1 MRFMQSLLSL
11 ALSAF
16 AALTLSQAV
25 AADVTV
31 DSLNEKT
38 QPVKVEVPE
47 NPQRIAVIDFAVL
60 DVLDHWNLTDKIVA
74 MPKATSV
81 PFLSKYFEKN
91 DKVADI
97 GTLKE
102 VHMEALM
109 ASQPDIIF
117 ISGRLAKKYK
127 ELSRIAPTVYMT
139 TDRTLG
145 SIKSFE
151 KNLMNLAKI
160 FGKQTQAQ
168 ADIAQFG
175 DRAQAIRQ
183 AAQGKTAVVG
193 LVTSAHVN
201 LLGNSA
207 RCSLIGNEFGFQNVA
222 AQANANHGNE
232 SSFELLHKLNPDYFF
247 VLDRDSAIA
256 RPGAKLARDI
266 LDNELVHKMKASQ
279 NDHIAYLTPSAWY
292 LAEGGVSA
300 MNIMFSDVE
309 KALGLTK

>member
-1 MRFMQSLLSL
+1 MRFMQSLLS
-11 ALSAF
+11 F
-16 AALTLSQAV
+16 AVSVFAVLTLSQAT
-25 AADVTV
+25 AATVTV
-31 DSLNEKT
+31 DSLNDKT
-38 QPVKVEVPE
+38 KPIQVEVPV

-74 MPKATSV
+74 MPQATSV
-81 PFLSKYFEKN
+81 PFLAKYFEKN
-91 DKVADI
+91 DKVTDV

-109 ASQPDIIF
+109 ASEPDIIF

-139 TDRTLG
+139 VDRDMG

-160 FGKQTQAQ
+160 FGKEDQAK

-175 DRAQAIRQ
+175 QRAEAIRK
-183 AAQGKTAVVG
+183 ASEGKTAVVG

-207 RCSLIGNEFGFQNVA
+207 RCSLIGNEFGFKNVA

-256 RPGAKLARDI
+256 KPGAKLARDI
-266 LDNELVHKMKASQ
+266 LNNELVDKMSAKQ
-279 NDHIAYLTPSAWY
+279 NDHIAYLSPAAWY
-292 LAEGGVSA
+292 LAEGGVTA
-300 MNIMFSDVE
+300 MDIMFTDVE
-309 KALGLTK
+309 KALGLAK

>member
-1 MRFMQSLLSL
+1 MRIMQSLLSFVVTL
-11 ALSAF
+11 F
-16 AALTLSQAV
+16 AAFSLSQAG
-25 AADVTV
+25 AATVTV

-38 QPVKVEVPE
+38 KPVKVEVPA
-47 NPQRIAVIDFAVL
+47 NPQRVAVIDFAVL
-60 DVLDHWNLTDKIVA
+60 DMLDHWNLTDRIVA

-81 PFLSKYFEKN
+81 PFLAKYFEKN

-109 ASQPDIIF
+109 ASEPDVIF
-117 ISGRLAKKYK
+117 ISGRLAKKYQ
-127 ELSRIAPTVYMT
+127 ELSRIAPVVYMT
-139 TDRTLG
+139 VDRDLG
-145 SIKSFE
+145 SVKSFE
-151 KNLMNLAKI
+151 KNLMNVAKI
-160 FGKQTQAQ
+160 FGKEEQAK

-175 DRAQAIRQ
+175 DRAAAIRK
-183 AAQGKTAVVG
+183 AAEGKTAVVG

-201 LLGNSA
+201 LLGNAA
-207 RCSLIGNEFGFQNVA
+207 RCSLIGNEFGFKNVA

-266 LDNELVHKMKASQ
+266 LNNELVHKMNASK

-292 LAEGGVSA
+292 LAEGGVTA

-309 KALGLTK
+309 KALGISK